1 MNENNHTRLHDPVVM
16 LYSRGKPERSA
27 PGESHV
33 EQGITVPEEWEE
45 ILYFLRERKGGMVYV
60 VGAADRGK
68 TTFCRWLTRRLST
81 MEMTGFLDCDIGQ
94 STLGPPATLG
104 LALYAGGSEVPQATY
119 FRFVGAVTP
128 SGHMVQELV
137 GALRLKEKG
146 KEQGAIYLV
155 ADSPGW
161 VVEPAA
167 QEFHVRMIDLL
178 QPEVIVGFEK
188 GPELEGILV
197 NFRRHPGM
205 RIFECTTPM
214 EVVERKRDWRKLYR
228 FQRFSEY
235 FSRAVPHARFI
246 AGLGIHGR
254 IPESF
259 CEDDWRH
266 LLIALCDP
274 EMMVVALGLVDRLDL
289 VTGTLSFRAPPHDA
303 HRVASIHVG
312 SLQVDLSNPPGRL
325 QQGTRPLSWRQ
336 STLSDE
342 EGPSPPVRVSPSSGG
357 RGGREHP
364 APGRSG

>member
-1 MNENNHTRLHDPVVM
+1 MEN
-16 LYSRGKPERSA
+16 
-27 PGESHV
+27 
-33 EQGITVPEEWEE
+33 GITVPEEWEH
-45 ILYFLRERKGGMVYV
+45 IFHFLKERRGGMVYV

-68 TTFCRWLTRRLST
+68 TTFCRWLSSRLT
-81 MEMTGFLDCDIGQ
+81 EIGTTGFLDCDIGQ

-104 LALYAGGSEVPQATY
+104 LALYSGSPEAPISTY

-137 GALRLKEKG
+137 GALRLKEKAR
-146 KEQGAIYLV
+146 EEGASYIV

-178 QPEVIVGFEK
+178 QPDVVAGFER

-197 NFRRHPGM
+197 NFRRHPRI
-205 RIFECTTPM
+205 RIFECATPA

-235 FSRAVPHARFI
+235 FSCAIPHARFLS
-246 AGLGIHGR
+246 GLGIHGR

-259 CEDDWRH
+259 CEDAWRD

-289 VTGTLSFRAPPHDA
+289 VTGTLSFRAPPHDV
-303 HRVASIHVG
+303 HRVATVHVG
-312 SLQVDLSNPPGRL
+312 SIQVDLSNPPGRVS
-325 QQGTRPLSWRQ
+325 QGTRPISWRQ
-336 STLSDE
+336 STLSDGE
-342 EGPSPPVRVSPSSGG
+342 DPSPPVRASPSPGA
-357 RGGREHP
+357 RAGREHHS
-364 APGRSG
+364 PGEPGIGS

>member
-1 MNENNHTRLHDPVVM
+1 M
-16 LYSRGKPERSA
+16 
-27 PGESHV
+27 
-33 EQGITVPEEWEE
+33 EQEITVPEEWKE
-45 ILYFLRERKGGMVYV
+45 ILRFLGERRRGMVYV

-68 TTFCRWLTRRLST
+68 TTFCRWLTSKLAKIS
-81 MEMTGFLDCDIGQ
+81 MTGFLDCDIGQ
-94 STLGPPATLG
+94 STLGPPATVG
-104 LALYAGGSEVPQATY
+104 LALYSGTVDVPKATY

-137 GALRLKEKG
+137 GALRLKEKA
-146 KEQGAIYLV
+146 KEEGALYLV

-178 QPEVIVGFEK
+178 QPDVIVGFEK

-197 NFRRHPGM
+197 NFRRHP
-205 RIFECTTPM
+205 RISIFECATPA
-214 EVVERKRDWRKLYR
+214 EVVERKREWRRLYR

-235 FSRAVPHARFI
+235 FSGAVPHARFLS
-246 AGLGIHGR
+246 GLGIHGR

-259 CEDDWRH
+259 CEDEWRD

-274 EMMVVALGLVDRLDL
+274 EMMVIALGLVDRLDL

-303 HRVASIHVG
+303 HKVASVHVG

-325 QQGTRPLSWRQ
+325 QQGTRQISWRQ

-342 EGPSPPVRVSPSSGG
+342 EGPSLPVRASPSSGARAN
-357 RGGREHP
+357 RGHSS
-364 APGRSG
+364 PGRSG